1 MKIEHNV
8 FLYKYLYNVKK
19 NTSNY
24 NYSVI
29 LLDNGSTL

>member
-8 FLYKYLYNVKK
+8 FLYNYLYNVKK
-19 NTSNY
+19 YTNNY

-29 LLDNGSTL
+29 LLANGSAL